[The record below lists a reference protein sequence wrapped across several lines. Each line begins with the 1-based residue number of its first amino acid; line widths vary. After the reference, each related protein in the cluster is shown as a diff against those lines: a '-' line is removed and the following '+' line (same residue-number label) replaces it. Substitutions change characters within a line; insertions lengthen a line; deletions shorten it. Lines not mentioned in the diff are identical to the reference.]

1 MIMYALCR
9 IDFVDN
15 SASAA
20 DCEGHGTHVASTAV
34 GRTVGVAKEAKIV
47 AVRVLDCSG
56 SGTTL
61 YLSCLLLFHLSFMWL
76 TEKSALL
83 PDLADGA
90 VLQSRL
96 PLNC

>member
-1 MIMYALCR
+1 MIMDAVCR
-9 IDFVDN
+9 TDFVNN

-20 DCEGHGTHVASTAV
+20 DCEGHGTHVASTAA

-61 YLSCLLLFHLSFMWL
+61 HLPYLLLFTCHVCGLLERQRYCLILHSWWSLSAAH
-76 TEKSALL
+76 TA
-83 PDLADGA
+83 
-90 VLQSRL
+90 
-96 PLNC
+96 